1 MSAHSVSQTFLGN
14 KIFSF
19 FNTFSCLGI
28 LYMYN
33 HFRPMMITE
42 NDWNYL
48 KNLRP
53 ELIDFS
59 WVEIV
64 CQLINRPN
72 LAFVKAVLMD
82 IYMKIDYKYW
92 LVSTSV
98 ESQSNVE
105 NVNFR

>member
-1 MSAHSVSQTFLGN
+1 MF
-14 KIFSF
+14 
-19 FNTFSCLGI
+19 
-28 LYMYN
+28 N
-33 HFRPMMITE
+33 HFRPMMITK
-42 NDWNYL
+42 NDRNYL
-48 KNLRP
+48 NENLRT

-72 LAFVKAVLMD
+72 LAFVKSVLVD
-82 IYMKIDYKYW
+82 IYMKIDYQFW

-98 ESQSNVE
+98 DSQRNVE